1 MRTPTNSIRNLSLT
15 HEDLEEIE
23 KGVSLRE
30 EHEMNS
36 GLTQPGRSDW
46 WVRAV

>member
-1 MRTPTNSIRNLSLT
+1 MWTPTESNQNLSLSR
-15 HEDLEEIE
+15 EDLEEIE

-36 GLTQPGRSDW
+36 GLARPGRSDR
-46 WVRAV
+46 WVHVV